1 MKKSRMIRKIGSVL
15 FLLMIVAV
23 LSGKNSYAKENNTYL
38 DVGTYADTEN
48 GYSYPGVAFY
58 MDGVIQHYAMD
69 IWKKTQEQW
78 SYCHTRV
85 NDRVFTN
92 SDNTEVIKDI
102 RMQTKE
108 DGSHR
113 FALSDNAITPSDEYS
128 VLVKRMQAGKKREEV
143 IEYSDDPAS
152 WQPLSDYSFCNAKA
166 KKNGL
171 DLTIQDANS
180 SSLIYR
186 IYNAKEVAPDCNG
199 FQFDLAGGTL
209 EESGKAYYD
218 GENYVIRKLP
228 KVSKSLKGY
237 AVTFD
242 GWYDAKN
249 GGNPITVGSI
259 AYYGQTLYA
268 HWTQRAYQYKV
279 HYVDL
284 LKEKADDVQFL
295 SHREKN
301 IAPEA

>member
-108 DGSHR
+108 DGSHS
-113 FALSDNAITPSDEYS
+113 FTLSDNAITPSDEYS
-128 VLVKRMQAGKKREEV
+128 VLVKRKQAGKKREEV
-143 IEYSDDPAS
+143 IE
-152 WQPLSDYSFCNAKA
+152 
-166 KKNGL
+166 
-171 DLTIQDANS
+171 
-180 SSLIYR
+180 
-186 IYNAKEVAPDCNG
+186 
-199 FQFDLAGGTL
+199 
-209 EESGKAYYD
+209 
-218 GENYVIRKLP
+218 
-228 KVSKSLKGY
+228 
-237 AVTFD
+237 
-242 GWYDAKN
+242 
-249 GGNPITVGSI
+249 
-259 AYYGQTLYA
+259 
-268 HWTQRAYQYKV
+268 
-279 HYVDL
+279 
-284 LKEKADDVQFL
+284 
-295 SHREKN
+295 
-301 IAPEA
+301 